1 MMKSNAAVQT
11 PPPDDGL
18 DPEIRRFV
26 GLMSERWRQHPP
38 LDQVPVREARKI
50 AEQVRSHWTQGGPRM
65 EKTTEVMV
73 PFKDGAVRIRAYDP
87 RANERSP
94 ALVYLHG
101 GGWTIFS
108 IDTHDRL
115 MREYAARAGIVVVG
129 VDYSMSPEV
138 RFPRAIEETVAVIRW
153 LRKSAAALNVDP
165 DRIALGGDSAGAA
178 MTIAACMKLRD
189 AGEPD
194 AVKAM
199 LLNYGAYD
207 AECSN
212 ESYRRYGEGGYM
224 WGHGEMAAFW
234 GNYLGDTPKTD
245 PLACPIHA
253 DVRGLPPA
261 FSAVPDCDVMYE
273 ESIAMTE
280 KLRRAGVKSHVAIYA
295 GATHSFLE
303 AVSIARISDRA
314 FAEASRWLSDTLRAD
329 APAERA

>member
-1 MMKSNAAVQT
+1 MTPAERSAAPVADAQT
-11 PPPDDGL
+11 DDGL

-26 GLMSERWRQHPP
+26 RLMSQRWAQHPP
-38 LDQVPVREARKI
+38 LDSVSPPEARRI
-50 AEQVRSHWTQGGPRM
+50 AEQVRAPWTEGGPIMAR
-65 EKTTEVMV
+65 TTELHV
-73 PFKDGAVRIRAYDP
+73 PTQYGAVRIRVHDP
-87 RANERSP
+87 AHDGPRP

-115 MREYAARAGIVVVG
+115 MREYAGRAGIVVVG
-129 VDYSMSPEV
+129 VDYSMSPES
-138 RFPRAIEETVAVIRW
+138 RFPRAIDETVAVVRM
-153 LRKSAAALNVDP
+153 LKTSGASLGVDP
-165 DRIALGGDSAGAA
+165 DRIAVGGDSAGAA
-178 MTIAACMKLRD
+178 MTISTCIGLRD

-194 AVKAM
+194 TVKAM

-207 AECSN
+207 AACDN

-224 WGHGEMAAFW
+224 WGPGEMAAFW
-234 GNYLGDTPKTD
+234 RNYLGDASPTD

-273 ESIAMTE
+273 ESMQMIE
-280 KLRRAGVKSHVAIYA
+280 KLRRAGVRSHASIYA

-314 FAEASRWLSDTLRAD
+314 FAEASRWLSDTLRYG
-329 APAERA
+329 